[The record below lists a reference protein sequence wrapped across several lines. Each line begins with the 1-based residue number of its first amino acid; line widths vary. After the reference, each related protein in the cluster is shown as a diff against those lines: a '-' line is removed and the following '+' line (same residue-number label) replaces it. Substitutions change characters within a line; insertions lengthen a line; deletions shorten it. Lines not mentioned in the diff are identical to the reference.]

1 MVISADIFFILFC
14 FFVLLEHFVRN
25 QFLQQ
30 CKLDMRK
37 VVTSHEKSIKN
48 VIEGFLIQYFFLG
61 IKNMMVVR
69 IGGINRIN
77 VSSIRLDF
85 VNTQGKVLQ
94 ANILTDKLGSDD
106 VRNTTIIPPVVA
118 FRMKLS
124 GNYHIFDI

>member
-1 MVISADIFFILFC
+1 
-14 FFVLLEHFVRN
+14 
-25 QFLQQ
+25 
-30 CKLDMRK
+30 MRK

-106 VRNTTIIPPVVA
+106 VRNATIIPPVVA